1 MSEIKLT
8 KRTVDSVRPRSKE
21 YVVWDSQLIGFGLRV
36 RPTGTKSFV
45 AIYRAGNGRNA
56 AQRKITIGPSGGTLT
71 PDMARKA
78 ARAILGLA
86 ASGGDPALD
95 RTQKRQQLT
104 VAQLCDAY
112 ILEGCATKKQSTL
125 ATDRSRIERHIKPL
139 LGRKR
144 VDDVSRADIERFL
157 RDVAL
162 GKTGCDVRTKPR
174 GRAIVTGGKG
184 SATRTVGL
192 LGSIFS
198 FAVVR
203 GLRPSN
209 PVRGVRRFRDKK
221 NVRYLSPTQLATLG
235 LAIQREA
242 LTSNPAAIAI
252 VRMLAFT
259 GARKS
264 EITRLKWSEVD
275 FLHSCL
281 SLSDS
286 KTGQKNIPL
295 GPPALELLSSL
306 ANEMMTEWVFP
317 ARSGP
322 GPFMGVEKVW
332 NRIRETAGF
341 PELRIHDL
349 RHSFAS
355 MGIAGGST
363 LTVIGALLGHSDVK
377 TTAQYAHLSAD
388 PIRTAADRISGAMAT
403 AMGGPSMNA
412 DIVQIK
418 ASRKRA

>member
-1 MSEIKLT
+1 MNEIKLT
-8 KRTVDSVRPRSKE
+8 KRIVDILRPRSKE

-45 AIYRAGNGRNA
+45 AIYRAGKGRNA

-78 ARAILGLA
+78 ARVILGAA

-112 ILEGCATKKQSTL
+112 SQEGCATKKPSTL

-157 RDVAL
+157 RDVSL
-162 GKTGCDVRTKPR
+162 GKSRCDVRTKPR

-203 GLRPSN
+203 GLRSSN
-209 PVRGVRRFRDKK
+209 PVRGVKRFRDKK
-221 NVRYLSPTQLATLG
+221 NVRYLSPAELATLG
-235 LAIQREA
+235 LAIQGEA

-275 FLHSCL
+275 FPHSCL

-286 KTGQKNIPL
+286 KTGQKNIPV
-295 GPPALELLSSL
+295 GPPALELLSLL
-306 ANEMMTEWVFP
+306 ANVKTTEWVFP

-322 GPFMGVEKVW
+322 GPFMGVEKIW
-332 NRIRETAGF
+332 IRIREKAGF

-355 MGIAGGST
+355 MGIAGGNT
-363 LTVIGALLGHSDVK
+363 LAVIGALLGHSDLK

-388 PIRTAADRISGAMAT
+388 PVRTAAERISGAIAI
-403 AMGGPSMNA
+403 AMGGTSMNA
-412 DIVQIK
+412 DIVRLD
-418 ASRKRA
+418 ASQKLA

>member
-1 MSEIKLT
+1 
-8 KRTVDSVRPRSKE
+8 
-21 YVVWDSQLIGFGLRV
+21 
-36 RPTGTKSFV
+36 
-45 AIYRAGNGRNA
+45 
-56 AQRKITIGPSGGTLT
+56 
-71 PDMARKA
+71 MARKA

-95 RTQKRQQLT
+95 RTLKRQQLT

-112 ILEGCATKKQSTL
+112 IHEGCATKKQSTL